1 MAKIISARTSVK
13 EDKTLAIFSIEGKD
27 QPVFLTAK
35 QVKAACGVDRNFH
48 LLKGGNLDVT
58 YYKIGDKL
66 TNGSDCTKDDT
77 IVKEF
82 TLEAPE
88 KLAMMLM
95 GATAGMSMF
104 SM

>member
-13 EDKTLAIFSIEGKD
+13 EDKTLAIFTLEGDKT
-27 QPVFLTAK
+27 VFLTSK

-48 LLKGGNLDVT
+48 LLKGGTLDVT
-58 YYKIGDKL
+58 YYKVDEVMG
-66 TNGSDCTKDDT
+66 GSGGKCTKDDT

-82 TLEAPE
+82 SLECPE